1 MFPRTLLKYVHV
13 LINVN
18 NMRFPAELKRL
29 LFSAYYALTAFTL
42 CTYLLW
48 RQAKAEQGV
57 AGV

>member
-1 MFPRTLLKYVHV
+1 
-13 LINVN
+13 
-18 NMRFPAELKRL
+18 MRFPAELKRL